1 MLPSLHS
8 KLTRRRWLLF
18 AAAVVLVVAGAVAVE
33 VLRIKRDLDAGRQA
47 LTGIDLSTVEEQ
59 GGLGAVADRAA
70 DRLDAAADRARTSPV
85 LRVLGVVPGIGGQV
99 DALRDM
105 TAAVAGIGSE
115 GRQAAIAIDAALDE
129 GSGPEG
135 RLAVVRTAQAELDRL
150 QQVVADVDLGADGW
164 LLPPLASAR
173 RDLRVHLA
181 DARGDLDR
189 SALLASSLEEF
200 LVGPRRYLILG
211 GNNAEMRAVGIP
223 TTSGLATI
231 SGGGIDVGEFSGATD
246 QIEIPEPG
254 VPVPLEFENLY
265 GWLNGDRGYRTTLAT
280 ANWPVAA
287 EIAADISARNIYG
300 EVDGII
306 YVDTITLATLL
317 HVIGPVE
324 VDGVEYR
331 DDNVIEE
338 LLYRNYLQYETI
350 DDNPE
355 RKALQSEIAQA
366 IFDSLETRDYSV
378 LQLAGTL
385 SDLARGRHLLGWSA
399 DEDENDLWAAFGA
412 DGRLRPN
419 GLLVASQ
426 ELGASKLDY
435 FVKQEVEVRARRTDD
450 DSWRVTLAVSLQHL
464 EHGESSAYIDGG
476 GMYADPGEYGSFL
489 VAYMPGDAYDIACE
503 LGFTNFGRD
512 GPMFA
517 AATILRVPEATTEVV
532 EISFSLPEGR
542 DVLSVLPS
550 TRLNG
555 TTWRWGDNTQ
565 VDALPFDIDLRDAD

>member
-8 KLTRRRWLLF
+8 KLTRRRWLLLGAAVLLVVVG
-18 AAAVVLVVAGAVAVE
+18 AAAVEL
-33 VLRIKRDLDAGRQA
+33 LRIKRDLDAGREA
-47 LTGIDLSTVEEQ
+47 LTTIDLATVDEQ
-59 GGLGAVADRAA
+59 GGLASVADDAA

-85 LRVLGVVPGIGGQV
+85 LRMLGAIPGIGSQV
-99 DALRDM
+99 DALREM

-115 GRQAAIAIDAALDE
+115 GRAAAAAIDAALDD

-135 RLAVVRTAQAELDRL
+135 RLTVVRTAQAELDRL
-150 QQVVADVDLGADGW
+150 HDVVADVDLGADGW
-164 LLPPLASAR
+164 LVPPVAAAR
-173 RDLRVHLA
+173 RDLRVQLA
-181 DARGDLDR
+181 DARGDLER
-189 SALLASSLEEF
+189 SAGLAASLEDF

-231 SGGGIDVGEFSGATD
+231 ADGAIDVGEFSGATD
-246 QIEIPEPG
+246 QIELPEPG

-287 EIAADISARNIYG
+287 EISADITARNMYG
-300 EVDGII
+300 PVDGII

-317 HVIGPVE
+317 NVIGPVE

-331 DDNVIEE
+331 ADNAIEE

-366 IFDSLETRDYSV
+366 IFDSIEARDYSV

-399 DEDENDLWAAFGA
+399 DEEENRLWAAFGA

-419 GLLVASQ
+419 GLLVTSQ

-435 FVKQEVEVRARRTDD
+435 FVKQDVEVRARRTDD
-450 DSWRVTLAVSLQHL
+450 GVWRVTLAVSLRHL
-464 EHGESSAYIDGG
+464 ERGESSAYIEGG
-476 GMYADPGEYGSFL
+476 GMYAEPGEYGSFL
-489 VAYMPGDAYDIACE
+489 VAYMPGDAYDIASAA
-503 LGFTNFGRD
+503 GFTNFGRD
-512 GPMFA
+512 GPMYA

-532 EISFSLPEGR
+532 EISFSLPAGR
-542 DVLSVLPS
+542 DVLSVIPS

-565 VDALPFDIDLRDAD
+565 VDALPFDIDLNDAG

>member
-1 MLPSLHS
+1 LLPSLHS
-8 KLTRRRWLLF
+8 KLTRRRWLLLG
-18 AAAVVLVVAGAVAVE
+18 AAVVLVVVGAVAVE
-33 VLRIKRDLDAGRQA
+33 LLRIKRDLDAGREA
-47 LTGIDLSTVEEQ
+47 LTGIDLATVDER
-59 GGLGAVADRAA
+59 GGLAAVAGDAA

-85 LRVLGVVPGIGGQV
+85 LRVLGAIPGVGSQV

-105 TAAVAGIGSE
+105 TAAVADIGTE
-115 GRQAAIAIDAALDE
+115 GRSAATAIDQALDE

-150 QQVVADVDLGADGW
+150 HDVLTTVDLGADGW
-164 LLPPLASAR
+164 LVPPLASAR

-181 DARGDLDR
+181 DARSDLER
-189 SALLASSLEEF
+189 SAQLAASLEDF

-223 TTSGLATI
+223 TTSGVATI
-231 SGGGIDVGEFSGATD
+231 ADGAIDVGDFSGATD
-246 QIEIPEPG
+246 QIELPEPG

-287 EIAADISARNIYG
+287 QISADITARNVYG

-306 YVDTITLATLL
+306 YVDTITLAMLL

-331 DDNVIEE
+331 DDNVVEE
-338 LLYRNYLQYETI
+338 LLYRNYLQYDTI

-366 IFDSLETRDYSV
+366 IFDSIESREYSV

-399 DEDENDLWAAFGA
+399 DEEENELWAAFGA

-435 FVKQEVEVRARRTDD
+435 FVKQSVDVSARRTDD
-450 DSWRVTLAVSLQHL
+450 DTWRVTLEVSLQHL
-464 EHGESSAYIDGG
+464 EHGETSAYIEGG

-489 VAYMPGDAYDIACE
+489 VAYMPGDAFDISSAA
-503 LGFTNFGRD
+503 GFTNFGRD
-512 GPMFA
+512 GPMYA

-532 EISFSLPEGR
+532 EISFSLPQGR
-542 DVLSVLPS
+542 DVLTVIPS

-555 TTWRWGDNTQ
+555 TTWTWGDNIQ
-565 VDALPFDIDLRDAD
+565 VDALPFEINLNDAD